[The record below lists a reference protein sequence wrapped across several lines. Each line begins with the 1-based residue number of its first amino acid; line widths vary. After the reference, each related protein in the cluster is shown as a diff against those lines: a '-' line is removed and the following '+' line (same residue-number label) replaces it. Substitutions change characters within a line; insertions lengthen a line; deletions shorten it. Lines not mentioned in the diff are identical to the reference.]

1 MYCPLSLQIGTF
13 CVPATQKWLS
23 IYSHYHELLCLPDDY
38 ANPFCVPTAAKAGI
52 VWDRLAILINQA
64 KNAKSA
70 NNSSGSDI
78 LDGLEMIPDYYCTEL
93 TAPYHDEVQSY
104 LSKAFSS
111 RLHPLENLLSEVTRC
126 KDTALKQDF
135 GNRTFVT
142 LKWQSY
148 SISQPLVII
157 RAVSLCLEVT
167 ACFNAT
173 YGGVRIHPRLLTH
186 AVQELESAVARVYL
200 VIRCLFPALP
210 EKKQVGE

>member
-1 MYCPLSLQIGTF
+1 MLLILQEVKKPSILYSIKEHSDSLSYHNIPNPDWPPIFSLQIGTF
-13 CVPATQKWLS
+13 CVPANQKWIS

-38 ANPFCVPTAAKAGI
+38 ANPFSVPTAAKAGI

-64 KNAKSA
+64 KNA
-70 NNSSGSDI
+70 NNSSSGSGDI

-111 RLHPLENLLSEVTRC
+111 RLHPLENLLS
-126 KDTALKQDF
+126 A
-135 GNRTFVT
+135 
-142 LKWQSY
+142 
-148 SISQPLVII
+148 
-157 RAVSLCLEVT
+157 VT

-186 AVQELESAVARVYL
+186 AVRELESAVTRVYL

-210 EKKQVGE
+210 EKKQVCV